1 MKATKFLL
9 LLWAL
14 LIGSAAGWSQ
24 SVTQPTLSLSNPSA
38 TASTNV
44 AVCPG
49 GGTVALS
56 YTSSGGT
63 VQLELRANTITGPLV
78 NTFGTAGII
87 SPAPAGVVVNTP
99 VVLPALTAGNTYHLI
114 VNVTSG
120 MLSETKSVTII
131 PTALPASPAFTLTP
145 STVCVQPGNAS
156 IATAVSPDTDKFGYT
171 WSLVEGAPSTVSSL
185 STTTGTSTTITP
197 TAAFGSA
204 TITLTAAYRAMTCG
218 TTSTSQTLNTVAAI
232 VPKINGIAGAPAGIT
247 VDSPA
252 AIFNNAA
259 PYATFPTVPVANKE
273 VCEGTSITFSAYCMP
288 GQTAVWS
295 RNNVQ
300 IGTGSPITV
309 TPVSG
314 ANDPAY
320 NEFTYTVRC
329 KLDGSINCESEAR
342 SITVKTIRQSS
353 LLTGTPS
360 LSASSICQSTAG
372 NPTTTS
378 FTASVSCPAGSI
390 AQWYN
395 ASSGGSPVTTG
406 PSRTHTGVDISVAGP
421 QTWYVT
427 CLQGLCESASR
438 TAYTFTV
445 TAKPGQPTITNT
457 NGDVACANTAPG
469 AIPGP
474 TSLILTALCA
484 PGTTAN
490 WYVVS
495 TTSGFPVTAPTPDPN
510 VGIVGTG
517 GSYTHASAAGETT
530 YQVRC
535 KDNSTGCWS
544 ELSASRTITINPVA
558 AAPTG
563 TFVWGPTGTQIC
575 MSSTP
580 ASPDLTSLTC
590 AAGFTVKWY
599 TTAGAPI
606 SAPSNLD
613 ISGGSNPGNP
623 SGTLV
628 KTFTYQVACEDA
640 TADPALVNTCES
652 PKRTV
657 EITVVRA
664 PAAPT
669 MTLDLDNTVAGTDGS
684 VANAMNICQGP
695 NNMTVINSNCPTIN
709 GWQTQWQIVGEF
721 AIQGTG
727 AAWATNAPATNDA
740 GAFNDNNILIV
751 NAANFNSANTS
762 ASFGWTIRARC
773 FNGNIPSGCDT
784 GVTTEYT
791 NIIVKQKEL
800 PQTFRMEFPAGTTIP
815 SGENLCLGSTI
826 KLVQTTIGNICTGAL
841 QWQRRFRPTVGV
853 GSFGAWSI
861 VIDELTSP
869 IPYTNTPDAVGE
881 YEYQIR
887 CNGIC
892 PGDWSPSQ
900 SVVISETPTPGF
912 TASPAATT
920 CVEPNATQ
928 TISLALSGCSA
939 SNSNGG
945 PVFSKLYRVSRV
957 MTEEGVAGS
966 TTTTFDVPADN
977 LGDTSPSPFTNVIDA
992 SALNS
997 RTRTYVYTVTC
1008 VKVYG
1013 PGGATNSV
1021 ECISAPVS
1029 QTVTIRTKPAPPTA
1043 LAVNATPICVGGTA
1057 TLTGTCAEG
1066 TIEWDQITNVI
1077 TAGTPKTFSGS
1088 PFVITDVPSS
1098 VSYRARCVVGSCN
1111 GNYAAQQ
1118 VSVSVVV
1125 PVKPVLS
1132 QTTPVICPTP
1142 SITPSVKTTTLTAT
1156 GCSGAQE
1163 SVVWS
1168 SPGITIP
1175 AGATGT
1181 PGASYAL
1188 TVTTGTPTATQV
1200 GISSTGGEYVFTA
1213 TCTRPGGCVSTE
1225 TITVTVL
1232 PNPGLSITKLPA
1244 SNPVCAGTAVTLSA
1258 TSVLSP
1264 IGGWSWTG
1272 SGSLVTVAN
1281 QNDPS
1286 IVTPGSGATAAM
1298 SGTYGLT
1305 ANYQSCVFQAAPVTL
1320 TVVTSITAPTAIVG
1334 PTTDQCQAVSATAN
1348 LSTTCPTAGSTPMW
1362 STGETTTSI
1371 AAAVPASGS
1380 ATYSVKC
1387 VLGACESSSVSF
1399 TINTK
1404 PFQVTI
1410 LDVKGSGVSTLAAMK
1425 SVYPFD
1431 ASTYPGATHVGQLD
1445 LDKTTAVNRL
1455 GLQNYKTPRFWT
1467 LEAKLCAANPD
1478 VKSLTFRADK
1488 LDAVDNVEAQ
1498 FYTTEDNDRY
1508 FMFGNGGNTPADQVY
1523 TINHPYFAFYNGGLY
1538 DAGFPKGK
1546 YNIKIDAWMVAG
1558 DTQGGTL
1565 LSNVQKIAPWNPA
1578 HMSAPQMPIA
1588 GLSRT
1593 YYIDITTTDGSA
1605 RVGVDSEEAFAVVT
1619 PNPVTRTLT
1628 LSINGAKGQNVSLN
1642 LVDAS
1647 GRSLMTRSV
1656 TPESNS
1662 HREEVDMSNNKTGM
1676 YFMQVSSPLKN
1687 AALKV
1692 LKVSQD

>member
-14 LIGSAAGWSQ
+14 ALGSTVGWAQ
-24 SVTQPTLSLSNPSA
+24 SVTQPTIKLSNPSGSDA
-38 TASTNV
+38 TDV

-87 SPAPAGVVVNTP
+87 SPAPMGAVVDLP
-99 VVLPALTAGNTYHLI
+99 VLLPALTAGNTYHLI

-131 PTALPASPAFTLTP
+131 PVALPTSPAFTLTP

-171 WSLVEGAPSTVSSL
+171 WSLVEGAPSTVS
-185 STTTGTSTTITP
+185 TFAPATGVTTTITP

-204 TITLTAAYRAMTCG
+204 TITLTVAHRSMSCG
-218 TTSTSQTLNTVAAI
+218 TTATSQTLNTVAAI
-232 VPKINGIAGAPAGIT
+232 VPKINSTGGAPAGIT
-247 VDSPA
+247 VDNPA
-252 AIFNNAA
+252 DIFTGGIPAA

-273 VCEGTSITFSAYCMP
+273 VCEGTQITFSAYCIP

-314 ANDPAY
+314 GMDPAY

-360 LSASSICQSTAG
+360 LTASSICQSTAG
-372 NPTTTS
+372 NPTTTT
-378 FTASVSCPAGSI
+378 FTASVNCPAGST
-390 AQWYN
+390 AQWYD
-395 ASSGGSPVTTG
+395 ASSGGVPVTTG

-427 CLQGLCESASR
+427 CKQGLCESASR
-438 TAYTFTV
+438 TPYTFTV

-457 NGDVACANTAPG
+457 NGDVACANTASGP
-469 AIPGP
+469 IPGP

-495 TTSGFPVTAPTPDPN
+495 TTSGFPVTTPTNDPT

-535 KDNSTGCWS
+535 KDNTTGCWS
-544 ELSASRTITINPVA
+544 ELSAPRTITINPVA
-558 AAPTG
+558 ATPAG

-590 AAGFTVKWY
+590 APGTTVKWY
-599 TTAGAPI
+599 NAAGTAVV

-613 ISGGSNPGNP
+613 ISGAANPGPNP
-623 SGTLV
+623 DGTLV
-628 KTFTYQVACEDA
+628 TTFTYQVACEDA
-640 TADPALVNTCES
+640 TADPAAMNTCES

-657 EITVVRA
+657 SITVVRA

-669 MTLDLDNTVAGTDGS
+669 MTLDLNKTVAGTDGS
-684 VANAMNICQGP
+684 VANNMNICQGP
-695 NNMTVINSNCPTIN
+695 NNETVIVSNCPTTS
-709 GWQTQWQIVGEF
+709 GWTTEWQIVGSI
-721 AIQGTG
+721 ATKGTG
-727 AAWATNAPATNDA
+727 ANWATDAPQTEGSA
-740 GAFNDNNILIV
+740 NNTLLV
-751 NAANFNSANTS
+751 NASNFNPANTS
-762 ASFGWTIRARC
+762 AAFGWTIRVRC
-773 FNGNIPSGCDT
+773 NNANIPAGCAT
-784 GVTTEYT
+784 GAITEYT
-791 NIIVKQKEL
+791 NVVVRQKEN
-800 PQTFRMEFPAGTTIP
+800 PQTFQMEVPAGTAIP
-815 SGENLCLGSTI
+815 SGKNLCLGTTI
-826 KLVQTTIGNICTGAL
+826 KLVQTTAPGNLCTGTL
-841 QWQRRFRPTVGV
+841 QWRRRFKSTVG

-861 VIDELTSP
+861 VIDEQTST
-869 IPYTNTPDAVGE
+869 IPYTNTPDAAGVYE
-881 YEYQIR
+881 YEIR
-887 CNGIC
+887 CNGLC
-892 PGDWSPSQ
+892 PGDWGDNQ
-900 SVVISETPTPGF
+900 SVVVSETPAPGF
-912 TASPAATT
+912 TASPLTT
-920 CVEPNATQ
+920 ICVEPNATQ
-928 TISLALSGCSA
+928 DITLTLTGCDA

-945 PVFSKLYRVSRV
+945 SVFSHVYRVTRV
-957 MTEEGVAGS
+957 MTEEGVVGS
-966 TTTTFDVPADN
+966 TSTTFDVAASTLN
-977 LGDTSPSPFTNVIDA
+977 TITA
-992 SALNS
+992 SANNS
-997 RTRTYVYTVTC
+997 KTRTYVYTVTC

-1013 PGGATNSV
+1013 PGGPTNSV
-1021 ECISAPVS
+1021 ECISAPVT

-1043 LAVNATPICVGGTA
+1043 LAVDATPICQGQSA
-1057 TLTGTCAEG
+1057 NLSGTCAEG
-1066 TIEWDQITNVI
+1066 TIEWFNITDNVLL
-1077 TAGTPKTFSGS
+1077 GTGS
-1088 PFVITDVPSS
+1088 PISTGVLNASH
-1098 VSYRARCVVGSCN
+1098 SYKARCVVPDCN
-1111 GNYAAQQ
+1111 GNYSAIQ

-1132 QTTPVICPTP
+1132 QTTPVLCPTP
-1142 SITPSVKTTTLTAT
+1142 SLAPSVKTTTLTAT
-1156 GCSGAQE
+1156 GCSGSQE
-1163 SVVWS
+1163 NVVWS
-1168 SPGITIP
+1168 GPGITNANKGG
-1175 AGATGT
+1175 AGSGMN
-1181 PGASYAL
+1181 YAL
-1188 TVTTGTPTATQV
+1188 TVTTGTPSVSEA

-1232 PNPGLSITKLPA
+1232 PDPGLSITKLPA
-1244 SNPVCAGTAVTLSA
+1244 SNPVCAGTAVTLTA

-1272 SGSLVTVAN
+1272 SGTLVTPGN

-1286 IVTPGSGATAAM
+1286 ITTPGSGATAAM

-1305 ANYQSCVFQAAPVTL
+1305 ANYQSCVFQAASVTL
-1320 TVVTSITAPTAIVG
+1320 TVVTSINAPTAIVG

-1348 LSTTCPTAGSTPMW
+1348 LSTTCTTPGSTPLW
-1362 STGETTTSI
+1362 STGATTTSI
-1371 AAAVPASGS
+1371 AAPVPASGS
-1380 ATYSVKC
+1380 ATFSVKC

-1410 LDVKGSGVSTLAAMK
+1410 SDIKGSGVSTIAAMK

-1431 ASTYPGATHVGQLD
+1431 ASTYAGATHVGQLD

-1546 YNIKIDAWMVAG
+1546 YNIRIDAWMVAG

-1565 LSNVQKIAPWNPA
+1565 LSNVQKKAPWNPA
-1578 HMSAPQMPIA
+1578 HMNAPQSPIA

-1676 YFMQVSSPLKN
+1676 YFMQVTSPSKN

>member
-44 AVCPG
+44 AVCPSG
-49 GGTVALS
+49 GNVALS

-87 SPAPAGVVVNTP
+87 SPAPAGVVTNTP

-197 TAAFGSA
+197 TAAFGTA
-204 TITLTAAYRAMTCG
+204 TITLTAAYRAMSCG
-218 TTSTSQTLNTVAAI
+218 TTSTSQVLNTVAAI
-232 VPKINGIAGAPAGIT
+232 VPKIDGTPGSPAGIT

-314 ANDPAY
+314 VNDPAY

-329 KLDGSINCESEAR
+329 KLDGSTNCESEAR

-406 PSRTHTGVDISVAGP
+406 PSRTHNGVDISMSGP

-427 CLQGLCESASR
+427 CLQGLCESATR

-490 WYVVS
+490 WYQVSSTSPGITVV
-495 TTSGFPVTAPTPDPN
+495 APTADPN

-517 GSYTHASAAGETT
+517 GSYTHASAAGKTT

-535 KDNSTGCWS
+535 KDNTTGCWS
-544 ELSASRTITINPVA
+544 ELSASREITINPVA
-558 AAPTG
+558 DAPTG

-590 AAGFTVKWY
+590 AVGTVKWY

-613 ISGGSNPGNP
+613 ISGASNPGPNP
-623 SGTLV
+623 DGTLV
-628 KTFTYQVACEDA
+628 KTFTYQVACEDG

-657 EITVVRA
+657 SITVVRA
-664 PAAPT
+664 PAAPS

-727 AAWATNAPATNDA
+727 ADWATNAPATNDA
-740 GAFNDNNILIV
+740 GAFNDNNILLV

-773 FNGNIPSGCDT
+773 FNGNIPSGCTT
-784 GVTTEYT
+784 GATTEYS

-800 PQTFRMEFPAGTTIP
+800 PQTFRMEFPAGTIIP

-841 QWQRRFRPTVGV
+841 QWQRRFRPTVGT

-900 SVVISETPTPGF
+900 SVVVSETPTPGF

-977 LGDTSPSPFTNVIDA
+977 LGDTSPNPFTNVINA
-992 SALNS
+992 SANNS
-997 RTRTYVYTVTC
+997 KTRTYVYTVTC

-1021 ECISAPVS
+1021 ECISASVA

-1088 PFVITDVPSS
+1088 PFTITDVPSS

-1132 QTTPVICPTP
+1132 QTTPVLCPTP
-1142 SITPSVKTTTLTAT
+1142 SIAPSVKTTTLTAT

-1163 SVVWS
+1163 TLVWS
-1168 SPGITIP
+1168 SA
-1175 AGATGT
+1175 AGTHGS
-1181 PGASYAL
+1181 GSGSGSSYAL
-1188 TVTTGTPTATQV
+1188 TVTTGTPGVGQV
-1200 GISSTGGEYVFTA
+1200 GISSPQGGEYVFTA

-1244 SNPVCAGTAVTLSA
+1244 ANPVCAGTAVTLSA

-1264 IGGWSWTG
+1264 IGGFSWTG

-1320 TVVTSITAPTAIVG
+1320 TVVTSIDAPTAIVG

-1348 LSTTCPTAGSTPMW
+1348 LSTTCPTSGSTPMW
-1362 STGETTTSI
+1362 STGATTTSI

-1431 ASTYPGATHVGQLD
+1431 ASTYAGATHVGQLD

-1546 YNIKIDAWMVAG
+1546 YNIRIDAWMVAG

-1676 YFMQVSSPLKN
+1676 YFMQVSSPLKS